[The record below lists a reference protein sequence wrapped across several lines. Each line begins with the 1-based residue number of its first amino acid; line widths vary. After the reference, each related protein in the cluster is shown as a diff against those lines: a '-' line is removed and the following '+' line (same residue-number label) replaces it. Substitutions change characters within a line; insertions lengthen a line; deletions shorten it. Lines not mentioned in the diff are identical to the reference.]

1 MALELG
7 MRGEASL
14 VVDEARTA
22 EAFGAGGV
30 QVFGTPAM
38 IGLMENAA
46 WLLVQPE
53 LAEGET
59 TVGTVVNIR
68 HLAATPMG
76 ERVTATAELVEIDGR
91 RLVFRVTAQDQHQ
104 LIGEGT
110 HERAACNWIAS
121 SRACDVDLPPRP
133 PSRVGEGGARAMR
146 HMT

>member
-1 MALELG
+1 MALEIG
-7 MRGEASL
+7 MRGESSL

-38 IGLMENAA
+38 VGLMENAA
-46 WLLVQPE
+46 WRLAQPE

-59 TVGTVVNIR
+59 TVGTVVSVR
-68 HLAATPMG
+68 HLAATPIG

-91 RLVFRVTAQDQHQ
+91 RLVFRVTAHDEHQ

-110 HERAACNWIAS
+110 HER
-121 SRACDVDLPPRP
+121 
-133 PSRVGEGGARAMR
+133 SRVLLDRFLARLQQR
-146 HMT
+146 

>member
-1 MALELG
+1 MALEIG
-7 MRGEASL
+7 MRGESSL

-38 IGLMENAA
+38 VGLMENAA
-46 WLLVQPE
+46 WRLAQPE

-59 TVGTVVNIR
+59 TVGTLVNVR
-68 HLAATPMG
+68 HLAATPIG

-91 RLVFRVTAQDQHQ
+91 RLVFRVTAHDEHQ

-110 HERAACNWIAS
+110 HERA
-121 SRACDVDLPPRP
+121 
-133 PSRVGEGGARAMR
+133 RVLLDRFLARLQQR
-146 HMT
+146 